1 MSDMLSIGA
10 SGLRAY
16 QSALT
21 TVSENIANAGTAGYV
36 RRSAALTEVAAAG
49 GNSGTQGMGVVVTG
63 LNRAGDPFRSGEV
76 RAANADLAKTETSA
90 TWLDRIEGA
99 LTGDK
104 LGDRLTAFF
113 NSANAVTADPSAIAP
128 RAAMLEAAASVASA
142 FNGTGNALA
151 AAASDLDA
159 SATTATTQLNALAA
173 GLAKVNAGL
182 GRTAQGTTGAVALMD
197 QRDQLLEQ
205 MSAITDVSASFDT
218 AGRAT
223 LRVGGTSGPVLV
235 TGESAGMVTHVQN
248 EEGAFSF
255 SVYREGQAS
264 ILTPNGGALAGVVEG
279 AQRIAAARLEV
290 DALATAFVDGV
301 NAVQANGRD
310 LSGNTGEPMLSVG
323 DSPTKIQVSLSDP
336 RGVAAAA
343 VGGGVR
349 DNSNLAGFAD
359 LRRAGAFETGVTNLV
374 TSNASAL
381 SARKSVSEA
390 QTAIRDGAVASRD
403 SAAGVNIDEEAVDLL
418 RFQQAYQASARVIQI
433 AKDTLQ
439 TMLDIR

>member
-21 TVSENIANAGTAGYV
+21 TVSENIANAGTTGYV
-36 RRSAALTEVAAAG
+36 RRSAVINEVTAP
-49 GNSGTQGMGVVVTG
+49 GNQSGIHGMGVVVNG
-63 LNRAGDPFRSGEV
+63 LSRASDPYRAGEV
-76 RAANADLAKTETSA
+76 RAASADLAKTETSA

-104 LGDRLTAFF
+104 LGDRLTSFF
-113 NSANAVTADPSAIAP
+113 NSANAIAADPSAIAP

-151 AAASDLDA
+151 AASADLDA
-159 SATTATTQLNALAA
+159 SAGAGVSQLNALAA

-182 GRTAQGTTGAVALMD
+182 GRTAPGTTGAATLTD

-205 MSAITDVSASFDT
+205 MSALTDVSASFDP
-218 AGRAT
+218 AGRVT
-223 LRVGGTSGPVLV
+223 LRVGGASGPVLV
-235 TGESAGMVTHVQN
+235 SGESAGIVTHVQN
-248 EEGAFSF
+248 AEGAFSF
-255 SVYREGQAS
+255 SVYRDGQAS
-264 ILTPNGGALAGVVEG
+264 ILSPNGGAFAGVVEG

-301 NAVQANGRD
+301 NAVQAQGRD
-310 LSGNTGEPMLSVG
+310 LSGNPGEPMLASG
-323 DSPTKIQVSLSDP
+323 DSPTQIQVVLADP
-336 RGVAAAA
+336 RGIAAAA

-349 DNSNLAGFAD
+349 DNRNLAGFAE
-359 LRRAGAFETGVTNLV
+359 LRRTGAFETGVTDLV
-374 TSNASAL
+374 MSNASAL

-390 QTAIRDGAVASRD
+390 QTAIRDSAVAARD
-403 SAAGVNIDEEAVDLL
+403 SVSGVNIDEEAVDLL

-433 AKDTLQ
+433 ARETLQ
-439 TMLDIR
+439 TMLDIH

>member
-36 RRSAALTEVAAAG
+36 RRSAALTEVAAPG
-49 GNSGTQGMGVVVTG
+49 SMSGTQGMGVVVAG
-63 LNRAGDPFRSGEV
+63 LNRAGDPYRAGEV
-76 RAANADLAKTETSA
+76 RAASSDLAKTETAA

-113 NSANAVTADPSAIAP
+113 NSANAVAADPSAIAP

-142 FNGTGNALA
+142 FDGTGSALA
-151 AAASDLDA
+151 AASADLDA
-159 SATTATTQLNALAA
+159 SAGAAVSQLNALAA

-182 GRTAQGTTGAVALMD
+182 GRTAPGTTGAATLAD

-218 AGRAT
+218 AGRVT
-223 LRVGGTSGPVLV
+223 LRVGGSSGPVLV
-235 TGESAGMVTHVQN
+235 AGDSAGLVTHVQN

-264 ILTPNGGALAGVVEG
+264 ILAPTGGAFAGIVEG
-279 AQRIAAARLEV
+279 AQRIAAARLQV

-301 NAVQANGRD
+301 NAVQAQGRD
-310 LSGNTGEPMLSVG
+310 LTGSPGEPMLAAG
-323 DSPTKIQVSLSDP
+323 DSPTRIQVVLTDP
-336 RGVAAAA
+336 RGIAAAA

-349 DNSNLAGFAD
+349 DNRNLAGFAD
-359 LRRAGAFETGVTNLV
+359 LRRTGGFESGVTDLV
-374 TSNASAL
+374 MSNASAL
-381 SARKSVSEA
+381 SARRAVSEA
-390 QTAIRDGAVASRD
+390 QTAIHD
-403 SAAGVNIDEEAVDLL
+403 SAVSARDAASGVNIDEEAVDLL

-433 AKDTLQ
+433 ARETLQ
-439 TMLDIR
+439 TMLDIK